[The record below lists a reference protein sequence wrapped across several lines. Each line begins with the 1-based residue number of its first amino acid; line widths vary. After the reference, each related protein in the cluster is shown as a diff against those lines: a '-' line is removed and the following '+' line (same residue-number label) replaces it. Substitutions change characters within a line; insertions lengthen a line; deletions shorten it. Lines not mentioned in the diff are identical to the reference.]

1 MTRYINRLFL
11 VVCILSSESQI
22 WSQEI
27 FTDDPFETTVGM
39 SQTLSEIILPG
50 SELEVTDIEDQQPF
64 VLRITKSFVHGD
76 AFRYHFVYYGLE
88 PGEYNLTDYL
98 QRKDGSERGDL
109 PEQIITVQAVLP
121 PGQVTP
127 NQLTLPQAPSIGG
140 YRLLLALAGV
150 VWVVGLLLLIRS
162 TRRPRS
168 DQQASTDRPRSLA
181 DQLQPLLEA
190 AAAGSLAESQRAE
203 LERLLLA
210 FWRKKLGVT
219 GRSPAEA
226 MTALKADPEAGEL
239 LRQLEDWLHNPN
251 PSAPVDLK
259 RLLKPYTNV
268 TAQNVS
274 S

>member
-1 MTRYINRLFL
+1 
-11 VVCILSSESQI
+11 
-22 WSQEI
+22 
-27 FTDDPFETTVGM
+27 M
-39 SQTLSEIILPG
+39 S
-50 SELEVTDIEDQQPF
+50 F
-64 VLRITKSFVHGD
+64 
-76 AFRYHFVYYGLE
+76 
-88 PGEYNLTDYL
+88 
-98 QRKDGSERGDL
+98 DGSERGDL
-109 PEQIITVQAVLP
+109 PDQIITVNAVLP

-140 YRLLLALAGV
+140 YRLLLALAAV

-168 DQQASTDRPRSLA
+168 DPQAATDRPRSLA

-190 AAAGSLAESQRAE
+190 AAEGSLAESQRAE

-210 FWRKKLGVT
+210 FWRKKLEVT